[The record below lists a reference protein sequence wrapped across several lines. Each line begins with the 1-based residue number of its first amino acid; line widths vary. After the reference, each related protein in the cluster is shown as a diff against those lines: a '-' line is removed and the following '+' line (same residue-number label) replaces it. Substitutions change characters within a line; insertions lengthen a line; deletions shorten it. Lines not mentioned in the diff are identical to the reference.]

1 MGKRSGGKATSPAPR
16 AGAAYG
22 RYIALGVLV
31 LVLVGIGG
39 AGAIIANQG
48 AIASTPTA
56 VKPPTAAV
64 PSTPVVVPRCTAAPR
79 VEHVK
84 GNANAKVT
92 IVEYSDFQCPY
103 CAQYSVQTFP
113 QIEEKYIKTGLVK
126 YVFRPLVLPNH
137 LQAQKAMEAAE
148 SAGAQGKFWEMH
160 DLLFG
165 RQSQWAEK
173 GAAVEIFK
181 GYAKSLGLDETAFA
195 LALDCGRYAAI
206 GSENSADAQKAGVT
220 GTPTFFVNGRI
231 LGGAYPFDQFAKV
244 IEEELAK

>member
-1 MGKRSGGKATSPAPR
+1 LGKQGGGKATSPAPR

-56 VKPPTAAV
+56 VKPPTAVV
-64 PSTPVVVPRCTAAPR
+64 PSTAVAVPRCAPAPR

-84 GNANAKVT
+84 GNASAKVT

-113 QIEEKYIKTGLVK
+113 QIDEKYIKTGQVK
-126 YVFRPLVLPNH
+126 YVFRAVVLPNH
-137 LQAQKAMEAAE
+137 LQSQKAMEAAE

-173 GAAVEIFK
+173 GGAVEIFK

-195 LALDCGRYAAI
+195 SALDCGRYAAI
-206 GSENSADAQKAGVT
+206 ANENGADAQKVGVT
-220 GTPTFFVNGRI
+220 GTPHLLCERPHSRWRLPV
-231 LGGAYPFDQFAKV
+231 
-244 IEEELAK
+244 